1 MSVKAYIEIGK
12 NSHVKYEYNKKKDCL
27 EVDRVLHNT
36 NSFPYNYGFIPN
48 TLSPDGDAVDIIVLC
63 DYPLTPGCIAKCKII
78 GGIETR
84 DEKGIDDKILAV
96 LDNKL
101 DKKSKYIDDLK
112 DLNTGLIE
120 EIIYFLN
127 HYKDNEEDKYVEIGE
142 IYNREKAIL
151 IVNKYRISKEQNEQ
165 LWLE

>member
-1 MSVKAYIEIGK
+1 M
-12 NSHVKYEYNKKKDCL
+12 
-27 EVDRVLHNT
+27 
-36 NSFPYNYGFIPN
+36 
-48 TLSPDGDAVDIIVLC
+48 
-63 DYPLTPGCIAKCKII
+63 AKCKII